1 MSTRA
6 MIDIETLG
14 TRYDSV
20 VTAIG
25 AVKMNSDGEFTE
37 LYEADLNYEEDTG
50 SMSPST
56 LRWWLTQDPHVLEKN
71 LRGNVPLPVACRNLI
86 RFMNGVDEVWANS
99 PTFDCIILRSW
110 FERLGEKCPWHFRA
124 ERDCRTM
131 FAIGRRLDVPYP
143 LNPSKHDALSDA
155 VAQAKYL
162 LAIEAEMAR
171 GAG

>member
-1 MSTRA
+1 MSTRV

-25 AVKMNSDGEFTE
+25 AVKMNGAGELIEF
-37 LYEADLNYEEDTG
+37 YNADLNYEEDTG
-50 SMSPST
+50 FISPST
-56 LRWWLTQDPHVLEKN
+56 IRWWLTQDPLVIEKN
-71 LRGNVPLPVACRNLI
+71 LRGNVPLPMACRNLTQ
-86 RFMNGVDEVWANS
+86 FLKGVDEVWANS
-99 PTFDCIILRSW
+99 PTFDCIIMRSW
-110 FERLGEKCPWHFRA
+110 FERLGVKCPWHYRA

-131 FAIGRRLDVPYP
+131 FAIGRELGVPYP
-143 LNPSKHDALSDA
+143 LNPNPHDALADA

-162 LAIEAEMAR
+162 LAIEAEIRR